1 DIARAHD
8 LRPAGLGRF
17 PAGDRPQT
25 GQRPQRRG
33 GAGHDD
39 DLAVLGR
46 DDLADRGHEV
56 LASRGQRGGPVE
68 GGVHEQSRALDDG
81 DELRLPLVL
90 VQTQILHVQAHDP
103 HGAEV
108 VEDDGGGR
116 FVVDVDVDLA
126 IVDHDGSPVQPVE
139 FGGESVRGG
148 GRQYGDDL
156 ELLGPGFVDD
166 LRGAGDLGEHR
177 LLRGAAGDGD
187 VEEVEEF
194 DDPGRSGVDDLGLA
208 QRGELTGG
216 LAQGRPRSFAHG
228 GDDFEQVRS
237 GFGAFPGLAGHGVED
252 REHGPVDGAGNGGP
266 SPVRGGLEGGG
277 HGIGGG

>member
-1 DIARAHD
+1 
-8 LRPAGLGRF
+8 
-17 PAGDRPQT
+17 
-25 GQRPQRRG
+25 RRG

-46 DDLADRGHEV
+46 DDLADSGHEV
-56 LASRGQRGGPVE
+56 LTSRGERGGPVE

-90 VQTQILHVQAHDP
+90 VQAQILHVQAHDP
-103 HGAEV
+103 HRAAVVRRDGDDPRLPRGPVQAQILHVQAHDPQRAEV
-108 VEDDGGGR
+108 VENDGGGR

-126 IVDHDGSPVQPVE
+126 IVDHDRSPAQPVE

-228 GDDFEQVRS
+228 GDD
-237 GFGAFPGLAGHGVED
+237 
-252 REHGPVDGAGNGGP
+252 
-266 SPVRGGLEGGG
+266 
-277 HGIGGG
+277 